1 MSDLLPARRRCSSF
15 LDFNVTVVSQS
26 QTLCFHT
33 CILSSSDSD
42 SIFELTVSLSARA
55 CLITSDLLVLI
66 LTFMKTLRLRKI
78 ASEVGV
84 RTPLVTLLIRDGEYW
99 RVSEI

>member
-1 MSDLLPARRRCSSF
+1 M
-15 LDFNVTVVSQS
+15 
-26 QTLCFHT
+26 
-33 CILSSSDSD
+33 
-42 SIFELTVSLSARA
+42 
-55 CLITSDLLVLI
+55 ITSDLLVLI